1 MVTRTYQVVA
11 IVDWC
16 IYNIL
21 LLKQSLR
28 MKYSNKMSP
37 FFYYRCCCRKA
48 PYSWWYRYMVDCRR
62 CVTDHRKST
71 TWGWQ

>member
-11 IVDWC
+11 IIDWC
-16 IYNIL
+16 IYIIL
-21 LLKQSLR
+21 LLKQSLIL
-28 MKYSNKMSP
+28 KYSNKMSP
-37 FFYYRCCCRKA
+37 LFYYRCCCRKA
-48 PYSWWYRYMVDCRR
+48 PYSWYRYMVDCRR